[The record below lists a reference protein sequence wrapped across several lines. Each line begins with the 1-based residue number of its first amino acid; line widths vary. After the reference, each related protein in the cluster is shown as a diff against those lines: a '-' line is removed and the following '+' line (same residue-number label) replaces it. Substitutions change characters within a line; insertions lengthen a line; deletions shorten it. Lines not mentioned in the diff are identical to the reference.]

1 MTDSPLSDLETTDAA
16 PPASN
21 WRPTALSIAV
31 VLCCTAIFGGLLTG
45 ATQLWNAVLPA
56 AGGAALLAGAISLA
70 AATAYRP
77 LSRFVAACLLLPA
90 SAGVVAGLGYVFA
103 KQLGGTYPVGSVF
116 VVVSLTAAGF
126 GAAAAVRDTLESD
139 ALESALAVAT
149 VASLPPTFAFVP
161 LAIVRI
167 FEEFSATLYVPVLVP
182 DPVPAAAFP
191 GALVGGVL
199 RFLVAPTHEGP
210 HLFSFALVCYLAVIG
225 LETVLR
231 TYPVAD
237 LVRPNKPEAA
247 DRVLDPLK
255 RGLTAATTLGT
266 LVVFIL
272 GILFLAPRGF
282 EMLPATILDPVTTLA
297 GVDILRVVLFLSGV
311 VGILLGIGSWGLRR
325 FYDASKD
332 ELGKSTPSLVAG
344 SAVVI
349 GAFTLHEPVLTA
361 LLDAILDVLPAAY
374 AGDVQTQADAV
385 MAFYGGEVVVLGLCA
400 GLLFVAAVAFAVLYG
415 VVNIGV
421 MTDRAAGA
429 AVAGAG
435 LFVASAVAATVGAGT
450 TLVLAGLVG
459 GLIVR
464 DAGTHGV
471 TLGHEIGRLG
481 ETRRAELVHLAV
493 TAIVGVVAAI
503 AAVGLADFLGRIP
516 ALDGSGLSLA
526 LGGAVLG
533 VLFFVVALR

>member
-31 VLCCTAIFGGLLTG
+31 VLCCTAILGGLLTG

-139 ALESALAVAT
+139 ALESALALAT
-149 VASLPPTFAFVP
+149 VASIPPTFAFVP
-161 LAIVRI
+161 LAIVRV

-199 RFLVAPTHEGP
+199 RFLVAPAHEGP

-237 LVRPNKPEAA
+237 LVRPNNPEAA

-272 GILFLAPRGF
+272 GILFIAPRGF

-297 GVDILRVVLFLSGV
+297 GVDILRVVLFLGGV

-325 FYDASKD
+325 FYDVSKD
-332 ELGKSTPSLVAG
+332 ELGTSTPSLVAG

-349 GAFTLHEPVLTA
+349 GAFTLHEPVLAA
-361 LLDAILDVLPAAY
+361 LLDAVLDVLPAAY

-385 MAFYGGEVVVLGLCA
+385 MAFYGGEVIVLGLCA

-459 GLIVR
+459 GLTVR

-493 TAIVGVVAAI
+493 TAVVGVVAAI

>member
-31 VLCCTAIFGGLLTG
+31 VLCCTAILGGLLTG

-139 ALESALAVAT
+139 ALESALALAT
-149 VASLPPTFAFVP
+149 VASIPPTFAFVP
-161 LAIVRI
+161 LAIVRV

-199 RFLVAPTHEGP
+199 RFLVAPAHEGP

-237 LVRPNKPEAA
+237 LVRPNNPEAA

-272 GILFLAPRGF
+272 GILFIAPRGF

-297 GVDILRVVLFLSGV
+297 GVDILRVVLFLGGV

-325 FYDASKD
+325 FYDVSKD
-332 ELGKSTPSLVAG
+332 ELGTSTPSLVAG

-349 GAFTLHEPVLTA
+349 GAFTLHEPVLAA
-361 LLDAILDVLPAAY
+361 LLDAVLDVLPAAY

-385 MAFYGGEVVVLGLCA
+385 MAFYGSEVVVLGLCA

-459 GLIVR
+459 GLTVR

-493 TAIVGVVAAI
+493 TAVVGVVAAI